1 MGYTIRPLKRK
12 NKDGGVEIDKVV
24 PIVIFLRKNSKQ
36 RQINT
41 NIKARSRDFV
51 KGKDG
56 FYKIK
61 NNCWNSISINK
72 ELQRIKLEIE
82 ALETFDNILSIGD
95 YQRKVKAILANEAED
110 MIGKDNSTINA
121 AANMYFKRNRNKETL
136 KTEKYKLGLFL
147 KFAEQENI
155 SDIREINKKI
165 FVSYREYL
173 VGKKYRNTTTNKFLE
188 VLKTFLK
195 WCMIENNSK
204 IEKKVL
210 SISNGLQEGQGL
222 TIKLE
227 TKEIEILENSIL
239 EGKLERARD
248 IALFQM
254 YTGQRYGDIFNY
266 NPNQII
272 DGVWT
277 FVQQKTKKQV
287 SLRLHIR
294 IISIL
299 EKYKYKLPRISSQ
312 KFNTYIKELFEELK
326 IDRVVLDSY
335 FIGQESITDRYKVY
349 EKISSHDF
357 RHTFICES
365 LRRCV
370 PINDVMYWSG
380 HTDLK
385 SFQVYIT
392 STGNASSNSIE
403 KAWTKS
409 NNSTASLNTPGN
421 AISENIRTA
430 WA

>member
-12 NKDGGVEIDKVV
+12 NKDGRVEKDKVV

-110 MIGKDNSTINA
+110 MIGKDNSTIRV
-121 AANMYFKRNRNKETL
+121 AANIYLQRNKNKKTL
-136 KTEKYKLGLFL
+136 KTEKYKLGKFL
-147 KFAEQENI
+147 EFAEQKKL
-155 SDIREINKKI
+155 SDLREINKGM

-173 VGKKYRNTTTNKFLE
+173 VSKKYKNTTSNKFLD
-188 VLKTFLK
+188 VLKAFLR

-204 IEKKVL
+204 IDKKVL
-210 SISNGLQEGQGL
+210 AISNGLKEGDGL

-227 TKEIEILENSIL
+227 TEEIVLLENSIL
-239 EGKLERARD
+239 EDKLDKTRD

-254 YTGQRYGDIFNY
+254 YTGQRYGDIYNY

-277 FVQQKTKKQV
+277 LVQQKTMKQV
-287 SLRLHIR
+287 NLRLHDK
-294 IISIL
+294 IL
-299 EKYKYKLPRISSQ
+299 AILAKYQYKLPLITSQ
-312 KFNTYIKELFEELK
+312 KHNINLKELFKKLG

-335 FIGQESITDRYKVY
+335 FIGQDSIIDRYKVS

-365 LRRCV
+365 LRRGV

>member
-12 NKDGGVEIDKVV
+12 NKDGRVEKDKVV

-36 RQINT
+36 RQIHT

-110 MIGKDNSTINA
+110 MIGKDNSTIRV
-121 AANMYFKRNRNKETL
+121 AANIYLQRNKNKKTL
-136 KTEKYKLGLFL
+136 KTEKYKLGKFL
-147 KFAEQENI
+147 EFAEQKKL
-155 SDIREINKKI
+155 SDLREINKGM

-173 VGKKYRNTTTNKFLE
+173 VSKKYKNTTSNKFLD
-188 VLKTFLK
+188 VLKAFLR

-204 IEKKVL
+204 IDKKVL
-210 SISNGLQEGQGL
+210 AISNGLKEGDGL

-227 TKEIEILENSIL
+227 TEEIVLLENSIL
-239 EGKLERARD
+239 EDKLDKTRD

-254 YTGQRYGDIFNY
+254 YTGQRYGDIYNY

-277 FVQQKTKKQV
+277 LVQQKTMKQV
-287 SLRLHIR
+287 NLRLHDK
-294 IISIL
+294 IL
-299 EKYKYKLPRISSQ
+299 AILAKYQYKLPLITSQ
-312 KFNTYIKELFEELK
+312 KHNINLKELFKKLG

-335 FIGQESITDRYKVY
+335 FIGQDSIIDRYKVS

-365 LRRCV
+365 LRRGV